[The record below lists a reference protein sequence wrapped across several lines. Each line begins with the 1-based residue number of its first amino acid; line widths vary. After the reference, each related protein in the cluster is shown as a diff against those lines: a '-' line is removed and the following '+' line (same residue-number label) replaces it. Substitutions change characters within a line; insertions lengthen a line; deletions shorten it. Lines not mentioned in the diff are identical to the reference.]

1 MKSSMLKKLGIGLT
15 VTAFCGTS
23 VLMAMASTSVIT
35 EPGTITEETLS
46 DGVTYRQEMGAK
58 NDNGSQNIFTVT
70 YDYTD
75 PNYDLAIGGNIGDR
89 NTVTEMAQMLGEVE
103 GYTVLAGVNGDH
115 FSFQTGIPMGFCMDD
130 GEILESPTDSK
141 DAAG

>member
-89 NTVTEMAQMLGEVE
+89 NTVTEMAQMLNEVCLL
-103 GYTVLAGVNGDH
+103 YTSSGWTTNCWWTKRWTNPLPHGL
-115 FSFQTGIPMGFCMDD
+115 PMAV
-130 GEILESPTDSK
+130 SASRPPT
-141 DAAG
+141 

>member
-46 DGVTYRQEMGAK
+46 DGVTYRQKWVPKMITEAK
-58 NDNGSQNIFTVT
+58 IFL
-70 YDYTD
+70 
-75 PNYDLAIGGNIGDR
+75 P
-89 NTVTEMAQMLGEVE
+89 
-103 GYTVLAGVNGDH
+103 
-115 FSFQTGIPMGFCMDD
+115 
-130 GEILESPTDSK
+130 
-141 DAAG
+141 